1 MWPYT
6 LRPTPNFLMPGPGP
20 ALDAM
25 NITIN
30 QQAVQLPSTATVADA
45 LALWQAKPP
54 FAVAVNTDFVP
65 KSRHALH
72 PLAEGDRVEVIAPV
86 TGG

>member
-1 MWPYT
+1 
-6 LRPTPNFLMPGPGP
+6 
-20 ALDAM
+20 M

-30 QQAVQLPSTATVADA
+30 QQSVQLPANASVADA
-45 LALWQAKPP
+45 VAHWQAQPP

-65 KSRHALH
+65 KSRYAEHQLT
-72 PLAEGDRVEVIAPV
+72 EGDRMEVIAPV

>member
-1 MWPYT
+1 
-6 LRPTPNFLMPGPGP
+6 
-20 ALDAM
+20 M

-30 QQAVQLPSTATVADA
+30 QHPVELPANATVADA
-45 LALWQAKPP
+45 VAHWQAQPP

-65 KSRHALH
+65 RSRYAAH
-72 PLAEGDRVEVIAPV
+72 PLAEGDRMEVIAPV